1 MREEPII
8 SGAWI
13 KAALVV
19 LVAGALGAG
28 AYLLASDVDINLPD
42 LDLNTGSTATTLED
56 TALQDT
62 TIGQQEAL
70 TTPPPKPKQPKPAQP
85 APPPPAGPSIQQ
97 LQQLNRC
104 IASAGGDIDRITAC
118 FDRFAR

>member
-19 LVAGALGAG
+19 LVAGA
-28 AYLLASDVDINLPD
+28 
-42 LDLNTGSTATTLED
+42 
-56 TALQDT
+56 
-62 TIGQQEAL
+62 IGQQEAL